1 MPQKRNPDAAEL
13 VRAKA
18 GRVIG
23 ALNAL
28 LIVMKGLPLA
38 YAKDMQEDKE
48 GAMDALAALALS
60 IAAMAGMVADLE
72 PDAARMKK
80 AAGEG
85 YATAT
90 DLADW
95 LVRTLEDPVPRGASH
110 HRPHRRQGG
119 GDRRCPA
126 SAAACRHAGDRAAH
140 QRGRVQRAVGRPL
153 GEKPGELRRHR
164 AQKRARAGE
173 EMAAQAGKSRN
184 PDFALFACFAMVP
197 FMQGVR
203 ALRHFPT
210 AHFSASP

>member
-18 GRVIG
+18 GRIIG

-48 GAMDALAALALS
+48 GVMDALSALS
-60 IAAMAGMVADLE
+60 LSLAAMAGMVRDVE

-95 LVRTLEDPVPRGASH
+95 LVRTLNIPFREAHELTGKIVAKAAESETPL
-110 HRPHRRQGG
+110 HRLPLET
-119 GDRRCPA
+119 
-126 SAAACRHAGDRAAH
+126 
-140 QRGRVQRAVGRPL
+140 VRAVEPRIGDDVFKVLSASNSVKSRVSYGGTAP
-153 GEKPGELRRHR
+153 KNVR
-164 AQKRARAGE
+164 AQAKKWLRTL
-173 EMAAQAGKSRN
+173 GK
-184 PDFALFACFAMVP
+184 DKK
-197 FMQGVR
+197 
-203 ALRHFPT
+203 
-210 AHFSASP
+210 